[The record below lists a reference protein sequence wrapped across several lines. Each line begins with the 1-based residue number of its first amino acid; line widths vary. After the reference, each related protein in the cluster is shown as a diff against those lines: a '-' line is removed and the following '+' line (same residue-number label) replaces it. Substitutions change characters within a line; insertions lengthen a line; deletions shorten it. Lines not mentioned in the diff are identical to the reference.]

1 MVFFYKKLEIFAKS
15 LAFFKEFIYN
25 LINNEKED
33 INMNKSELVARIAD
47 LADLSKRDAE
57 KALNSTVLAVQE
69 ALVKGEK
76 VVLTG
81 FGTFEVKKRK
91 ARVGHDPRSGEQI
104 SIPELKAPTFKAG
117 KVLKEK
123 VR

>member
-1 MVFFYKKLEIFAKS
+1 
-15 LAFFKEFIYN
+15 
-25 LINNEKED
+25 
-33 INMNKSELVARIAD
+33 MNKSELVARIAD
-47 LADLSKRDAE
+47 LSELSKKDAE
-57 KALNSTVLAVQE
+57 AALNSTVLAIQE

-91 ARVGHDPRSGEQI
+91 ARSGHDPRTGETIQI
-104 SIPELKAPTFKAG
+104 PSLNAPTFKAG

>member
-1 MVFFYKKLEIFAKS
+1 
-15 LAFFKEFIYN
+15 
-25 LINNEKED
+25 
-33 INMNKSELVARIAD
+33 MNKSELVARIAE
-47 LADLSKRDAE
+47 LADLTKKDAE

-81 FGTFEVKKRK
+81 FGTFEVKARK
-91 ARVGHDPRSGEQI
+91 ARSGHDPRSGAPI
-104 SIPELKAPTFKAG
+104 SIPSLKAPTFKAG
-117 KVLKEK
+117 KVLKDS

>member
-1 MVFFYKKLEIFAKS
+1 
-15 LAFFKEFIYN
+15 
-25 LINNEKED
+25 
-33 INMNKSELVARIAD
+33 MNKSELVARIAD
-47 LADLSKRDAE
+47 LSELSKKDAE
-57 KALNSTVLAVQE
+57 IALNSTVLAIQE

-81 FGTFEVKKRK
+81 FGTFEVKQRK
-91 ARVGHDPRSGEQI
+91 ARVGHDPRTGETIQI
-104 SIPELKAPTFKAG
+104 PALNAPTFKAG

>member
-1 MVFFYKKLEIFAKS
+1 
-15 LAFFKEFIYN
+15 
-25 LINNEKED
+25 
-33 INMNKSELVARIAD
+33 MNKSELVARIAD

-57 KALNSTVLAVQE
+57 KALNSTVLAIQE

-81 FGTFEVKKRK
+81 FGTFEVKLRK
-91 ARVGHDPRSGEQI
+91 ARIGHDPRTGAKI
-104 SIPELKAPTFKAG
+104 NIPELNAPTFKAG

>member
-1 MVFFYKKLEIFAKS
+1 
-15 LAFFKEFIYN
+15 
-25 LINNEKED
+25 
-33 INMNKSELVARIAD
+33 MNKSELVARIAD
-47 LADLSKRDAE
+47 LADLSKKDAE
-57 KALNSTVLAVQE
+57 KALNSTVLAIQE

-81 FGTFEVKKRK
+81 FGTFEVKERK
-91 ARVGHDPRSGEQI
+91 ARVGHDPRTGAKI
-104 SIPELKAPTFKAG
+104 NIPKLNAPTFKAG

>member
-1 MVFFYKKLEIFAKS
+1 
-15 LAFFKEFIYN
+15 
-25 LINNEKED
+25 
-33 INMNKSELVARIAD
+33 MNKSELVARIAD

-91 ARVGHDPRSGEQI
+91 ARVGHDPRTGEKI
-104 SIPELKAPTFKAG
+104 HIPELKAPTFKAG

>member
-1 MVFFYKKLEIFAKS
+1 
-15 LAFFKEFIYN
+15 
-25 LINNEKED
+25 
-33 INMNKSELVARIAD
+33 MNKSELVARIAD
-47 LADLSKRDAE
+47 LSELSKKDAE
-57 KALNSTVLAVQE
+57 VALNSTVLAIQE

-81 FGTFEVKKRK
+81 FGTFEVKQRK
-91 ARVGHDPRSGEQI
+91 ARVGHDPRTGETIQI
-104 SIPELKAPTFKAG
+104 PALSAPTFKAG

>member
-1 MVFFYKKLEIFAKS
+1 
-15 LAFFKEFIYN
+15 
-25 LINNEKED
+25 
-33 INMNKSELVARIAD
+33 MNKSELVARIAD

-81 FGTFEVKKRK
+81 FGTFEVKERK
-91 ARVGHDPRSGEQI
+91 ARVGHDPRTGAKI
-104 SIPELKAPTFKAG
+104 DIPALNAPTFKAG

>member
-1 MVFFYKKLEIFAKS
+1 MGFFIKKLVFFAKS
-15 LAFFKEFIYN
+15 LAFYRIFNYN
-25 LINNEKED
+25 LSINKKEELY
-33 INMNKSELVARIAD
+33 MNKSELVARIAD
-47 LADLSKRDAE
+47 LADLSKKDAE
-57 KALNSTVLAVQE
+57 KALNSTVLAIQE

-81 FGTFEVKKRK
+81 FGTFEVKQRK
-91 ARVGHDPRSGEQI
+91 ARVGHDPRTGAQI
-104 SIPELKAPTFKAG
+104 HIPALNAPTFKAG

>member
-1 MVFFYKKLEIFAKS
+1 
-15 LAFFKEFIYN
+15 
-25 LINNEKED
+25 
-33 INMNKSELVARIAD
+33 MNKSELVARIAD
-47 LADLSKRDAE
+47 SADLSKRDAE

-81 FGTFEVKKRK
+81 FGTFEVKTRK
-91 ARVGHDPRSGEQI
+91 SRVGHDPRSGEQI
-104 SIPELKAPTFKAG
+104 HIPALKAPTFKAG